1 MKGALMAFENKRW
14 IGWTVAGVVVAA
26 LLAWTLW
33 PRPEL
38 VDIVTA
44 TRDSLAVTLDEEGET
59 RVRERF
65 IVSAPV
71 AGRLLRIE
79 LEPGDAVVADETVLA
94 TFQPRDSTLLDVR
107 SRAEAEQE
115 VRALEAELE
124 RAKHERAKA
133 EAELGFAK
141 RDCSR
146 ARRLADKGVASE
158 EQLDEAE
165 LGELRAVEQVSA
177 AEHAVESATHRLAQA
192 RAHLLNIGDPHR
204 KGDDPISIRAP
215 VDGVVLTRKRE
226 SEAVVAAGEQI
237 LEVGDPQDLEI
248 VADYLSRD
256 VVRIRPGARA
266 LIERWGGEQTLE
278 AEVRRVEPS
287 GFTKVSALG
296 VEEQRVNVILDLV
309 TPAEQRTGLKDGFR
323 VETRIVVGECDDV
336 VTVPTGSLFRRG
348 EGWAVFVV
356 EDGKAVV
363 RDVEVGARTAER
375 AEMRS
380 GVEEG
385 ERVVAHPGDRIGDGV
400 RVAERTIPY

>member
-1 MKGALMAFENKRW
+1 MALEWKRW
-14 IGWTVAGVVVAA
+14 RGVGATALVIAA

-33 PRPEL
+33 PRPEQ
-38 VDIVTA
+38 VDLATA
-44 TRDSLAVTLDEEGET
+44 ERGSLAVTLDEEGET

-65 IVSAPV
+65 VVSAPV

-79 LEPGDAVVADETVLA
+79 LEPGDAVVAGETVLA
-94 TFQPRDSTLLDVR
+94 TFQPQDATLLDAR

-124 RAKHERAKA
+124 RTRHERSQA
-133 EAELGFAK
+133 EAELLFAK
-141 RDCSR
+141 RGCAR
-146 ARRLADKGVASE
+146 ARKLSDEGVASA

-165 LGELRAVEQVSA
+165 LAERRAVEQVSV

-192 RAHLLNIGDPHR
+192 RAHLLNIGNPHR
-204 KGDDPISIRAP
+204 QGDDPISIRSP

-226 SEAVVAAGEQI
+226 SESVVVAGEQL

-256 VVRIRPGARA
+256 AVQIHPGAA
-266 LIERWGGEQTLE
+266 AHIERWGGEDALR

-309 TPAEQRTGLKDGFR
+309 TPAERRTGLQDGFR
-323 VETRIVVGECDDV
+323 VDVRIVVAECEGV
-336 VTVPTGSLFRRG
+336 VIVPTGSLFRRG

-356 EDGKAVV
+356 EDGRARV
-363 RDVEVGARTAER
+363 RKVEVGERTADRVEVT
-375 AEMRS
+375 S
-380 GVEEG
+380 GVQEG
-385 ERVVAHPGDRIGDGV
+385 ERVVAHPGDRIADGV
-400 RVAERTIPY
+400 RVAERTVPY

>member
-1 MKGALMAFENKRW
+1 MAFENKRW
-14 IGWTVAGVVVAA
+14 IGWTVAAVIVAP

-33 PRPEL
+33 PRPER

-44 TRDSLAVTLDEEGET
+44 TRGSLAVTLDEEGET

-79 LEPGDAVVADETVLA
+79 LEPGDPVVADETVLA
-94 TFQPRDSTLLDVR
+94 TFQPRDSTLLDAR
-107 SRAEAEQE
+107 SRAGAEQE

-124 RAKHERAKA
+124 RTKHDRAKA
-133 EAELGFAK
+133 EAELSFAK

-146 ARRLADKGVASE
+146 ARRLADEGVSSE

-165 LGELRAVEQVSA
+165 LGELRAMEQVSA

-192 RAHLLNIGDPHR
+192 RAHLLNIGNPHR

-226 SEAVVAAGEQI
+226 SEAVVAAGEQL

-256 VVRIRPGARA
+256 AVRIRPGARA
-266 LIERWGGEQTLE
+266 LIERWGGEQALE

-323 VETRIVVGECDDV
+323 VETRIVVGECEDV

-348 EGWAVFVV
+348 EKWAVFVV
-356 EDGKAVV
+356 EGGKALV

-380 GVEEG
+380 GLEEG

-400 RVAERTIPY
+400 RVVERTIPY